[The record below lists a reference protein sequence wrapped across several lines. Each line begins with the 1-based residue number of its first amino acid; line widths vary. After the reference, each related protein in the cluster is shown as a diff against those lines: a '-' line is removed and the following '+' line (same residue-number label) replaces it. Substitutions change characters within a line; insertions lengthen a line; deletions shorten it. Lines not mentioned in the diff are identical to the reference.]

1 MGKVALITGATK
13 SIGRGIAEKYAAL
26 GSKLVSTTP
35 PTKRPPRIRRRQW
48 TGPGRSYRLV
58 KADMSSP
65 AAIAQL
71 FAEALAHVGR
81 LDIVVANAGIELIE
95 TPVLKSTEHDFDQV
109 SNLNVKGTFFVL

>member
-48 TGPGRSYRLV
+48 TGPGR
-58 KADMSSP
+58 
-65 AAIAQL
+65 I
-71 FAEALAHVGR
+71 
-81 LDIVVANAGIELIE
+81 DIVVANAGIELIE